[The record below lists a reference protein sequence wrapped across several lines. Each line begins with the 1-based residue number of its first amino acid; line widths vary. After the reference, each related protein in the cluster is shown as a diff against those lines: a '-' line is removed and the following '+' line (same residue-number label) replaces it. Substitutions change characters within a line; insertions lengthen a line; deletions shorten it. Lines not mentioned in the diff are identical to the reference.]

1 MKKFWREKN
10 ADYYIGKEEVTIPN
24 KQELTDSIIN
34 KFEEKLLMI
43 DVIFDESARNKYLKE
58 KNKTIPEGTPL
69 IKIQQKIGTRVVVDF
84 LQLIKDYSLL
94 KEIDLKLEFNK
105 NDKIFNKEEITKGL
119 RKSINELRNDVE
131 EGLHYIF
138 KDINNLI
145 ILLDLKYDELENE
158 RKVIEEKEGNFYK
171 GKFVVFK

>member
-10 ADYYIGKEEVTIPN
+10 ANYYIGKEEVVIPN

-43 DVIFDESARNKYLKE
+43 DVIFDESARNKYLKD

-94 KEIDLKLEFNK
+94 KEMDLKFEFSN
-105 NDKIFNKEEITKGL
+105 NDKIVNKEELIEDL
-119 RKSINELRNDVE
+119 RKGIDELKNNVV
-131 EGLHYIF
+131 EGLCSVF
-138 KDINNLI
+138 KNINNLI
-145 ILLDLKYDELENE
+145 ILLKLNYDELENE

>member
-10 ADYYIGKEEVTIPN
+10 ANSNIGKAEVVIPN

-58 KNKTIPEGTPL
+58 KNKIIPEGTPI
-69 IKIQQKIGTRVVVDF
+69 IKIQQKIGARVVIDF
-84 LQLIKDYSLL
+84 LQLIKDWSLL
-94 KEIDLKLEFNK
+94 KEIDFKLEINK
-105 NDKIFNKEEITKGL
+105 NDKIVNKEEIIEVLRKGINQLKDNTEKGL
-119 RKSINELRNDVE
+119 YSIFNEIND
-131 EGLHYIF
+131 
-138 KDINNLI
+138 LI
-145 ILLDLKYDELENE
+145 KLLKLNYEELENE
-158 RKVIEEKEGNFYK
+158 RKVIEEREGSFYK

>member
-10 ADYYIGKEEVTIPN
+10 ANSNIGKAEVVIPN

-58 KNKTIPEGTPL
+58 KNKIIPEGTPI
-69 IKIQQKIGTRVVVDF
+69 IKIQQKIGARVVIDF
-84 LQLIKDYSLL
+84 LQLIKDWSLL
-94 KEIDLKLEFNK
+94 KEIDFKLEINK
-105 NDKIFNKEEITKGL
+105 NDKIVNKEEIIEVLRKGINQLKDNTEKGL
-119 RKSINELRNDVE
+119 YSIFNEIND
-131 EGLHYIF
+131 
-138 KDINNLI
+138 LI
-145 ILLDLKYDELENE
+145 ILLKLNYEELENE
-158 RKVIEEKEGNFYK
+158 RKVIEEREGSFYK